1 MNPDRPTSFAAR
13 SLARLDRL
21 QWAAVVAIGVALG
34 GGAGG
39 AGFFLGEAP
48 AWAIFWLALF
58 AGIYWL
64 GYTATP
70 VFDER
75 RPDVSPPRPRRVCD
89 GELLMVDLPGGDFRM
104 GSPASD
110 DLARDDE
117 KPQHQVT
124 LAPFRMAVTPV
135 TAELYREVMGQA
147 STGDDP
153 PVARLPATGVS
164 WLDAVEFCNR
174 LSVRAGYRPCYSRGL
189 LGGWRCDWRADGYRL
204 PTEAEWEYACRAGS
218 TSRFCFGDD
227 PAVLDAYAWYE
238 GNAKG
243 AAQPVAT
250 RRANAWGLY
259 DMHGNVWEWCWD
271 WYGSYSSRPA
281 RSPRGPIRW
290 KFWAGTRVLR
300 GGSFVNQPASL
311 FVYPPALLRSADR
324 FDGAPEYG
332 HGHFGFR
339 CVRVPPQHVDRSTH

>member
-1 MNPDRPTSFAAR
+1 
-13 SLARLDRL
+13 
-21 QWAAVVAIGVALG
+21 
-34 GGAGG
+34 
-39 AGFFLGEAP
+39 
-48 AWAIFWLALF
+48 
-58 AGIYWL
+58 
-64 GYTATP
+64 
-70 VFDER
+70 
-75 RPDVSPPRPRRVCD
+75 
-89 GELLMVDLPGGDFRM
+89 MVDLPGGDFRM

-124 LAPFRMAVTPV
+124 LAPFLMAVTPV